1 MSSKP
6 PWNTNPPRALKRERA
21 YMWQHFKNTRSLLGR
36 QHADTLVAW
45 QQYKNV
51 NEKVLNFAIRSQI
64 DYERRLGNQI
74 SSQPKLFHSYIR
86 HRKMC
91 RPSIGPIKLPNGD
104 ITDDSLSMANCFVH
118 SFASVFRT
126 EILAHPFLHQI
137 CNSRVEQLQIT
148 PVIIENIIGSIN
160 LNSAMGDDG
169 IHPRL
174 LESLKHVLS
183 IPLCLIFN
191 SSLQFGILP
200 VQWLN
205 STVVPIY
212 KKSHRYNPLNYRPIS
227 LTSVTC
233 KLLEKIIVNHL
244 TDYLQLNNILT
255 PQQYGFRANF
265 STVDQLISTYND
277 ITGMIDQGQ
286 VVDLVFMDYSKA
298 FDSVCHQTLLNKL
311 HSIGIQ
317 GCLLGWMEVFLCQR
331 RMKVKINS
339 EVSESVYV
347 SSGVPQGS
355 VLGPL
360 LFLIYINYVVSDVM
374 CYFKIFADD
383 TKLYLGFNRFDV
395 TSTSNF
401 QQCIN
406 SLTNSSLSWGLE
418 MNSDKCVIMRF
429 CSNSSDIIFSGV
441 SPYHIGGV
449 PMNFVS
455 SHSDLGITVDRSLKF
470 HSHISK
476 KVAMA
481 NNITTNLLACT
492 LSRDA
497 EFLMNMYTLHARPL
511 IECIFP

>member
-1 MSSKP
+1 M
-6 PWNTNPPRALKRERA
+6 
-21 YMWQHFKNTRSLLGR
+21 
-36 QHADTLVAW
+36 
-45 QQYKNV
+45 
-51 NEKVLNFAIRSQI
+51 
-64 DYERRLGNQI
+64 GNQI
-74 SSQPKLFHSYIR
+74 NSQPKLFHSYIK
-86 HRKMC
+86 HRKVC

-148 PVIIENIIGSIN
+148 PVIIENIIASIN

-476 KVAMA
+476 KVGMA